1 MNITTNCDS
10 AFFEPDA
17 IHSFFPSSI
26 PLCGLTILARAKSKL
41 CIALLDLD
49 QVEDSLKQRDSR
61 LPKQVL
67 SEPELSYF
75 KRFGYPKRR
84 REWLGGRIA
93 AKAAMLEL
101 HKPDRLHARL
111 QQLSILPDDHG
122 RPIADTMK
130 NISISISHSDQF
142 AVGLA
147 VKGRAC
153 GIDLQQISSKLPGLT
168 DRFASA
174 HELTILAKLPVLG
187 DQTTRLTMLWAAKE
201 ALKKS
206 LLHDQPAIFSGIELQ
221 RITIIQDYLY
231 RFHCTVDGHCE
242 QTTMTYDFS
251 PYILSLTT
259 TDHAGTPRS

>member
-10 AFFEPDA
+10 VFFEPDA

-26 PLCGLTILARAKSKL
+26 SLCGLTILARTKSKL
-41 CIALLDLD
+41 CITLLDLD

-61 LPKQVL
+61 LPEQVL
-67 SEPELSYF
+67 SETELFYF
-75 KRFGYPKRR
+75 ERFGYPKRR

-101 HKPDRLHARL
+101 NKPDRMHGRL
-111 QQLSILPDDHG
+111 QRLSILPDDHG
-122 RPIADTMK
+122 RPIADTMED
-130 NISISISHSDQF
+130 ISISISHSGRF

-147 VKGRAC
+147 VKGVSC
-153 GIDLQQISSKLPGLT
+153 GIDLQQICSKLPDLT
-168 DRFASA
+168 DRFASS
-174 HELTILAKLPVLG
+174 HELTLLAGLPVLG
-187 DQTTRLTMLWAAKE
+187 DQSTSLTMLWAAKE

-221 RITIIQDYLY
+221 RVTNIQDHAY
-231 RFHCTVDGHCE
+231 RFYCTVDGHLE

-259 TDHAGTPRS
+259 TDHA